1 MLAES
6 DSERDS
12 DCAAVAESLVDS
24 DCAAVA
30 ESLVDSDCAAVA
42 ESLVD
47 SVMGRDA
54 LCDALRVGVSVSV

>member
-1 MLAES
+1 MLTES
-6 DSERDS
+6 ESERDS
-12 DCAAVAESLVDS
+12 DCAAVT
-24 DCAAVA
+24 
-30 ESLVDSDCAAVA
+30 